1 MQVRSKITLM
11 ISLRPKTIY
20 LLLEAFFYLGWARIL
35 KVKPFSKVAPALGE
49 HMKETTNE
57 VNEANTALIKN
68 VSHAIHIMSKYTLWE
83 SQCLVKAIA
92 GMMMLEKR
100 GIDSTLYLGTAR
112 NETGE
117 MIAHA
122 WLRSGPFYL
131 TGAEGMEKFTTV
143 GTFAK
148 KIETS
153 LGEGENYG

>member
-1 MQVRSKITLM
+1 MQVRSKIITM
-11 ISLRPKTIY
+11 ISLRPKTFY
-20 LLLEAFFYLGWARIL
+20 LLLEAFFYLGWARLL
-35 KVKPFSKVAPALGE
+35 KVIPFSKVAPALGE

-57 VNEANTALIKN
+57 LKEANTALVKN

-92 GMMMLEKR
+92 GMKMLEKR
-100 GIDSTLYLGTAR
+100 GIESTLYLGTAR

-131 TGAEGMEKFTTV
+131 TGAEGMENFTTV
-143 GTFAK
+143 STFAK
-148 KIETS
+148 SIGTS
-153 LGEGENYG
+153 LGEGKNYG